1 MNDASVV
8 TMGNNFLKHQKMI
21 YDTEGKQIYKFKE
34 ENHPEM
40 ATMMRELSLIGG
52 AWMVILNQ
60 SQWDVRAKCVS
71 LIGGAVV
78 VNLI

>member
-8 TMGNNFLKHQKMI
+8 TMGNNFLQHQKMI

-40 ATMMRELSLIGG
+40 ATMRELSLIGG
-52 AWMVILNQ
+52 AW
-60 SQWDVRAKCVS
+60 
-71 LIGGAVV
+71 V
-78 VNLI
+78 VNLNQT